1 MNMLYGKLKA
11 WVHLGFL
18 ATFTKGHNFCDLFAS
33 LDSET
38 FEKGCDYEGKNLF
51 LHEQILFFKTCSLL
65 RSDAKRKITEFLSL
79 QKYPYHQI
87 CLLDL
92 KSSNSRHIQS
102 AKKQASFPS

>member
-1 MNMLYGKLKA
+1 MNMGYGKLKA

-18 ATFTKGHNFCDLFAS
+18 ATFTIEHNFCDLFAS

-38 FEKGCDYEGKNLF
+38 FEKGRENEGKNLF
-51 LHEQILFFKTCSLL
+51 LLEQILFFKSCSLL

-87 CLLDL
+87 FLLDL
-92 KSSNSRHIQS
+92 KNSNSRHIQP
-102 AKKQASFPS
+102 AKKQASFPN